1 MPESAPVIYEVG
13 KFYRVPTVHGE
24 WNGMITNWPILG
36 PWHEDKE
43 LVPHFTDYHYH
54 FDFRFMNREEWARHR
69 HDKPHGAVLWHAPER
84 ERYSGSS
91 VHLGPIV
98 MRRRKCH
105 REMPTFPIDYLRG
118 EHPLPLVY
126 QKHKADSLG
135 ANMQCPHR
143 GVSLESIKPICGVI
157 VCPLHG
163 LCFDSETKK
172 VIDPKLA
179 VERMGDQRILGSSL
193 K

>member
-1 MPESAPVIYEVG
+1 MTYEVG
-13 KFYRVPTVHGE
+13 KFYRVPTVQATWHG
-24 WNGMITNWPILG
+24 MVSNWPILG
-36 PWHEDKE
+36 PWHEDSK
-43 LVPHFTDYHYH
+43 LVSFDLWHYH
-54 FDFRFMNREEWARHR
+54 FDFRFMNRREWSRQR
-69 HDKPHGAVLWHAPER
+69 HDRCHGGILHNYKEKKYGGVVVNEAMNC
-84 ERYSGSS
+84 
-91 VHLGPIV
+91 GPIV

-105 REMPTFPIDYLRG
+105 REMPTFPVASSNG
-118 EHPLPLVY
+118 VVALPKVY
-126 QKHKADSLG
+126 EFHKSDSLG

-163 LCFDSETKK
+163 LCFDAETKK

-179 VERMGDQRILGSSL
+179 AKRMGDQRILGSSL